1 MNMRLQVKQ
10 WGNSKA
16 IRLPKDFTN
25 AMNLNMG
32 DFLELEKFIE
42 GKNMIN
48 SIAKILVETAKS
60 HPKETLI
67 AVITIVALVT
77 IKENYGHAP
86 KDPALFQRD

>member
-1 MNMRLQVKQ
+1 ML
-10 WGNSKA
+10 
-16 IRLPKDFTN
+16 
-25 AMNLNMG
+25 
-32 DFLELEKFIE
+32 
-42 GKNMIN
+42 N

-77 IKENYGHAP
+77 IKANYGHAP

>member
-1 MNMRLQVKQ
+1 ML
-10 WGNSKA
+10 
-16 IRLPKDFTN
+16 
-25 AMNLNMG
+25 
-32 DFLELEKFIE
+32 
-42 GKNMIN
+42 N

-86 KDPALFQRD
+86 KDPALFQRDWNLQITPLSFSYTSKNPALF